1 MISAAAGCAASWIA
15 ADMSSLLGDCCSSS
29 GVHPKRFGGSGVD
42 DGFDRGVQ
50 RRARRASSQRG
61 SSCRELLSE
70 PLNFFMSSTV
80 DLVKSLAGMPDQLGG
95 LFDS

>member
-1 MISAAAGCAASWIA
+1 MISTAAGGAAWIA
-15 ADMSSLLGDCCSSS
+15 ADVCSLLGDCSSS
-29 GVHPKRFGGSGVD
+29 SRAHPKRFGGSGVD

-70 PLNFFMSSTV
+70 PLDVFMSSTV